1 MRHLEPYGYD
11 ENNKLSPYKCCDC
24 DVNIHIDNNDEK
36 DNEQDEQIGKKANV
50 SDVQSAFTVVADAIN
65 KNASNINEL
74 SGKVDSLYADF
85 TSAMTECSS
94 INERQDE
101 QISALS
107 AKTDNFIKNYDI
119 DFVKSGITEN
129 LKDEFYTKSET
140 DEKFITSAQCSEMV
154 SGKVDNDVVE
164 TMKDNIKNAFTI
176 SNAAIATN
184 KDDIE
189 ALKLILGVSGDT
201 DVSLIEQ
208 IAKNR
213 DAIEFLSG
221 TSIPNLQ
228 DLINTKADNESV
240 VNIVNTLNQTI
251 ANNTNNLI
259 SSIKGNQDAIVDIKH
274 ILGTSSSE
282 PSLKTQIDGNHAA
295 IEAIIKTDIPNA
307 VSDLTDKINIKADKS
322 ELDKKADK
330 DSVNSIS
337 DTVKSFDVYVKQI
350 VNDKADKT
358 AVDDLSDK
366 ITNLEEEDKKKADKT
381 DVTSLSVFVTTNSSK
396 IEDLSLNKQDKGNY
410 VSASTLNDYCTKAQV
425 YSKDETDA
433 KIALKQPKGDYVS
446 ASTLNNY
453 YTKDQTVLKDNY
465 EEFKSSILSSTST
478 FANKDLVNSMNSRL
492 GKVESST
499 SSLLDGLTTIQT
511 ELASDYATKYDL
523 ADEVESVTSAITENN
538 TLIAKISEIKN
549 LSKYNPETGEFDDS
563 GNGVLDV
570 LHREFHAL
578 TSGCS
583 EDSLTGLI
591 KNIDDRLKHIEAD
604 FKTLKD
610 FGIVYASGDTIVSGD
625 VDRTLSGRTLTLVQ
639 VDGDKI
645 AIPLKDMFKKTD
657 DKIEIVDDDNK
668 LYLKQNGKNL
678 NASELLYMLQNDTY

>member
-65 KNASNINEL
+65 KNTSNINEL

-201 DVSLIEQ
+201 DVSLIKQ

-639 VDGDKI
+639 ADGDKV

>member
-65 KNASNINEL
+65 KNTSNINEL

-591 KNIDDRLKHIEAD
+591 KNIVDRLKHIEAD

-639 VDGDKI
+639 ADGDKV